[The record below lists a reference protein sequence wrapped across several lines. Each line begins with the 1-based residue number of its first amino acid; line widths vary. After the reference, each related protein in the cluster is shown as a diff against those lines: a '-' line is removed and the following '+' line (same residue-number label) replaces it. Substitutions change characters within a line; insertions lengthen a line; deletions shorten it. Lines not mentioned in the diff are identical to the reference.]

1 MKLRK
6 SLLVVLMVALMS
18 CLTFGMTVFGA
29 SANDEIVFTSSD
41 VESVIKDEYSLG
53 QEVSFPESI
62 EIEYKGKTYNATDG
76 LILYPSG
83 LCYELGNRTL
93 NEAGIYSVKYFFD
106 AEDGTNVTATIE
118 IEIVSSYYNL
128 TADGDG
134 SQIYYYEGG
143 TNAGYA
149 DAYNQDVGALVVEL
163 KDGNSFKFNK
173 PIDLSNVNNKA
184 WNSTNAIRVTPLGA
198 DYVFTPHSTFS
209 AGASAFTKGAI
220 SDSGSPA
227 TSDNSYV
234 SSMATVADATGHRRS
249 QLRLVYIPQGVNQEK
264 APIKF
269 EIFGYDKNGNFCG
282 KLKDASGNTTI
293 TDDWILE
300 ECPNK
305 TNVSQI
311 KVVVKALDD
320 HALTDSE
327 FRSLAQGF
335 TIEYPKYS
343 ASSRNLVVRFT
354 DAYNPSIFVE
364 VLFDSRYIDTNTY
377 IRARSNNQA
386 AWGSTAATIE
396 KKKLSAKRKNFT
408 IDGELRGFY
417 ADYGVFGPKFDTLS
431 ALEGINI
438 SWDNVKNRAYWESWD
453 NGAAVNSSYALINDF
468 NNAELYGDTLFAG
481 FTTGEV
487 YVSIYGEEY
496 NRPTG
501 RIAIHQIGEYDYTD
515 LIAMQDQLCVDDVA
529 PNVDIECELTD
540 SFGVYA
546 AIGDTVTIPNATVSD
561 INLLGNYA
569 VNVYRNYS
577 SGDSKIHVP
586 VVDGKFVVSIPDI
599 YTIEYK
605 ARDKYGNET
614 VETLNVNP
622 VVSNSTNTISIVT
635 EQLSSLE
642 AGVITQLPE
651 FTIYTPNSADKVSLK
666 ISAIN
671 ERETI
676 VIDNNT
682 REFMPSYSG
691 KYLIKYEVNDNI
703 AKNVFSY
710 EVNSVASATSVTY
723 KEVPTLPRYLIKG
736 QKYKIDKAFAFVYD
750 NGAPEK
756 AFTDMYVVFDNGT
769 REKITDNTAIEIKG
783 NSEAYFVYSIKNV
796 EYVTDSVQIVDVMS
810 DNGVDMY
817 KYFLGNF
824 SYNEVDPVTS
834 KRNSD
839 VVLMSNVSEG
849 SNEIQF
855 INALDYNSFS
865 FKFQVKDDY
874 DDFNKL
880 GIRLT
885 GLKDKSQQVYIE
897 VERGTKDVEA
907 GTESNKVYLNGNYV
921 KDLSKYFFTDSKT
934 KTFSYSPSSKT
945 FNIGSESIDLE
956 IDFDGSLCTFDII
969 LSNITGAN
977 AGILIS
983 NINNQK
989 ISGKTF
995 EDAVIPQFSVTN
1007 SQGEYVVGDEITF
1020 NVPVFSDVLSQ
1031 IDYST
1036 VKFYVQ
1042 DDDNE
1047 YAVSTTGVK
1056 FNGVDNDPFE
1066 PLSMK
1071 FTKLTTYRV
1080 RYEAKDYEGNIFSNL
1095 YFINVVDNIPPTI
1108 TLTGV
1113 KEGETLNLGKF
1124 DKIEVGYTINDN
1136 VSTSAN
1142 CRTSVMLINTKFD
1155 TWRRDCGTSIQLY
1168 EAGEYIV
1175 RVLVQDE
1182 VGNISYVEFY
1192 VVAK

>member
-6 SLLVVLMVALMS
+6 SLLVVLMVALMA

-41 VESVIKDEYSLG
+41 VESLIKDEYSLG
-53 QEVSFPESI
+53 QEVSFPSSV
-62 EIEYKGKTYNATDG
+62 EIEYKGKNYTATDG

-83 LCYELGNRTL
+83 LCCELGNHTL
-93 NEAGIYSVKYFFD
+93 SEAGVYSIKYFFE
-106 AEDGTNVTATIE
+106 AEDGTKVTAAME

-128 TADGDG
+128 ATETDG
-134 SQIYYYEGG
+134 SSIYYFEGG
-143 TNAGYA
+143 TNDGYA
-149 DAYNQDVGALVVEL
+149 GAYNQDIGALVVEL

-173 PIDLSNVNNKA
+173 PINLSNINNKA
-184 WNSTNAIRVTPLGA
+184 WNSSNAIRVTPLGA
-198 DYVFTPHSTFS
+198 DYVFTPHSSFS

-227 TSDNSYV
+227 SSDNSYV
-234 SSMATVADATGHRRS
+234 SAMATVANATGHRRS
-249 QLRLVYIPQGVNQEK
+249 ELRLVYIPQGVSQEK

-269 EIFGYDKNGNFCG
+269 EIYGYDSNGNFRG
-282 KLKDASGNTTI
+282 KLKDANGNTTI
-293 TDDWILE
+293 TDNWTLA

-305 TNVSQI
+305 NKVSQI

-320 HALTDSE
+320 HALTDAE
-327 FRSLAQGF
+327 FKSLAQGF
-335 TIEYPKYS
+335 TIEYPKYTS
-343 ASSRNLVVRFT
+343 SSRNLVVRFT
-354 DAYNPSIFVE
+354 DAYDPSIYVE
-364 VLFDSRYIDTNTY
+364 VLFDARYIATDTY
-377 IRARSNNQA
+377 IRARTNSQA
-386 AWGSTAATIE
+386 AWGSTAAIIE
-396 KKKLSAKRKNFT
+396 KKKLSAKRKNFV

-417 ADYGVFGPKFDTLS
+417 SDYGVFGPKYDTLPG
-431 ALEGINI
+431 LEGINI

-453 NGAAVNSSYALINDF
+453 NGAAVSSSYALINDF
-468 NNAELYGDTLFAG
+468 NNAELYGDTLFEG

-501 RIAIHQIGEYDYTD
+501 RIAIHQIGEYDYTQ
-515 LIAMQDQLCVDDVA
+515 LIDWSDELYFDDVE
-529 PNVDIECELTD
+529 PNIDIECETTD

-546 AIGDTVTIPNATVSD
+546 ALGDSVTIPTAKVRD
-561 INLLGNYA
+561 INLVGSYD
-569 VNVYRNYS
+569 VNVYRNYA
-577 SGDSKIHVP
+577 SGDSKINIP

-605 ARDKYGNET
+605 ARDKYGNEAI
-614 VETLNVNP
+614 ETLNVNP
-622 VVSNSTNTISIVT
+622 VLLSSTNTISVIT
-635 EQLSSLE
+635 EKLTSLE

-651 FTIYTPNSADKVSLK
+651 FTIDTPNALEKVSLK
-666 ISAIN
+666 ISAIGD
-671 ERETI
+671 RETI
-676 VIDNNT
+676 IIDNYT

-691 KYLIKYEVNDNI
+691 TYVIKYEVSDNI

-710 EVNSVASATSVTY
+710 EVESSASNTAVIY
-723 KEVPTLPRYLIKG
+723 DEVPTLPRYLVKG

-750 NGAPEK
+750 SGAPEK
-756 AFTDMYVVFDNGT
+756 AFADMYVVFDNGN
-769 REKITDNTAIEIKG
+769 RELITDNTAIEIKG
-783 NSEAYFVYSIKNV
+783 NTEAYFVYSIKNV
-796 EYVTDSVQIVDVMS
+796 EYVTDSIQIVDVIG

-817 KYFLGNF
+817 KYFLGDF
-824 SYNEVDPVTS
+824 SYTEVDPETN
-834 KRNSD
+834 KRYSD
-839 VVLMSNVSEG
+839 IILMSNVSEG

-855 INALDYNSFS
+855 VNALDYHSFS
-865 FKFQVKDDY
+865 LKFQVQDEY

-880 GIRLT
+880 AIRLT
-885 GLKDKSQQVYIE
+885 GLKDRSQQVYIE
-897 VERGTKDVEA
+897 IERGTKDIES
-907 GTESNKVYLNGNYV
+907 GTETNKVYLNGKYF
-921 KDLSKYFFTDSKT
+921 KDLSKYFFTDSRVKT
-934 KTFSYSPSSKT
+934 LSYSSSNKT

-969 LSNITGAN
+969 LSDIKGEN

-989 ISGKTF
+989 FSGRTF
-995 EDAVIPQFSVTN
+995 EDNVIPQFSVTN

-1020 NVPVFSDVLSQ
+1020 SVPVFSDVLTQ

-1056 FNGVDNDPFE
+1056 FNGIENDPFE
-1066 PLSMK
+1066 ELSMK

-1080 RYEAKDYEGNIFSNL
+1080 RYEAKDYEGNIISYL
-1095 YFINVVDNIPPTI
+1095 YMIDVVDNVAPTI

-1113 KEGETLNLGKF
+1113 KEGETINVGKF
-1124 DKIEVGYTINDN
+1124 DKIEFGYTINDN
-1136 VSTSAN
+1136 ISTSAN
-1142 CRTSVMLINTKFD
+1142 CRTSVMLINTKLD

-1182 VGNISYVEFY
+1182 VGNISFVEFY